1 MLERK
6 LRRRRYMTLYQEL
19 KKALTGSEKDV
30 QLPKNWTPNNVR
42 AIVVT
47 RAGIVLYYFTKM
59 PKIVRLNIQEIEQ
72 DIAKNGSTGS
82 LQNVLNK
89 RQLSCLEEIYVDSV
103 FKNYKGSFNLENYVD
118 SLVSSSSRLRYFGY
132 IDFNMLETVYS
143 GYQNAFYNGVKS
155 YIYALDK
162 NKKGVEI
169 YSTNNSNWFMK
180 YNLRPTEYSAD
191 NKDGSLALCLRVI
204 EKQEKEKYDAIQAK
218 SKQEVRSV
226 AYKTLVSI
234 DTGHEVAITLLLL
247 RSIIRT
253 NYVNGIDKDICD
265 YIQGHT
271 IKYNVGVTQKD
282 LLETVNA
289 LNIAPGNITFKDY
302 LRVLKE
308 CGCIKDDLIVNEEEL
323 VKLAE
328 NNKGLLDLDS
338 YYKSMF
344 KYVIQKRKS
353 NVISFIIPLKNV
365 TGRSFRSLEEI
376 LKYVDSE
383 GDVNILASVLL
394 AAAGYTFDSLM
405 QRRDERWK

>member
-19 KKALTGSEKDV
+19 KKALTGSEKDI

-143 GYQNAFYNGVKS
+143 GYQNAFYNDVKS

-162 NKKGVEI
+162 GKKGVEI
-169 YSTNNSNWFMK
+169 YSTNNSKWFEK
-180 YNLRPTEYSAD
+180 YNLRPAEYSAD
-191 NKDGSLALCLRVI
+191 SPTGNLALCLRVI
-204 EKQEKEKYDAIQAK
+204 EKQERVKYDEIQAK
-218 SKQEVRSV
+218 SKHEVRAM
-226 AYKTLVSI
+226 AYKTLVSRDI
-234 DTGHEVAITLLLL
+234 SHGVAVTLLLL
-247 RSIIRT
+247 RSILRR
-253 NYVNGIDKDICD
+253 NYVNGIDEDICE
-265 YIQGHT
+265 YLQNHPT
-271 IKYNVGVTQKD
+271 SANVRITEKD
-282 LLETVNA
+282 LLTTA
-289 LNIAPGNITFKDY
+289 KMLNIHPGNKVFRDY
-302 LRVLKE
+302 IYVLRHWSY
-308 CGCIKDDLIVNEEEL
+308 IKDNLIVNEEEL
-323 VKLAE
+323 VEIAE
-328 NNKGLLDLDS
+328 KGKGILDLEK

-344 KYVIQKRKS
+344 KYVIQKRKYS
-353 NVISFIIPLKNV
+353 VISFILPLKNI
-365 TGRSFRSLEEI
+365 TGRSFKSLEEI
-376 LKYVDSE
+376 LNYVDSE
-383 GDVNILASVLL
+383 GDIDTLASVLL
-394 AAAGYTFDSLM
+394 SAAGYTYDSLM
-405 QRRDERWK
+405 QRRGEEWR